1 MKEKFLPSGLLLAL
15 LLLGDCQAPRSGQVL
30 WHSDQYVLYRDSV
43 VQRPFVARVLSPTEL
58 VSNYKSGAQPGPPS
72 RWKMSQPAPA
82 FPQYQ
87 SDYPLADALY
97 NLALEGMANA
107 LAPDST
113 FRTGRE
119 EAGAWSRD
127 ISYSII
133 LSLAALQPRV
143 ARHSL
148 LRKVK
153 NGRILQQAYP
163 VATDRM
169 VWALAAW
176 ELYKVT
182 GDQGW
187 IREAYPIIRNTLEED
202 LQNIY
207 DAPSGLFRGGSSFP
221 GSREQTYP
229 EWMQPADIYES
240 ENLGTNVLF
249 YQANVILSAMAAL
262 LNERPAAA
270 RYHQLAVIIKKGIND
285 GLWVPE
291 KGYYGQ
297 YRYGRY
303 FKIRSPRSEALGE
316 AMAILFGV
324 TDIGRQKAIVEKT
337 PVTPFGMTSIYPQVL
352 QNLPYPNQGIWPL
365 VQAYWFLAAA
375 KAGNEAALMASMSA
389 LYRPAALLLTHQ
401 ENGVAR
407 TVEAANQPNTSH
419 MLESLAG
426 HLGLIYKGLYGLDF
440 QPQSLV
446 FKPVV
451 PRPLKGRRRLTNFRY
466 RQAILDIE
474 MTGYGN
480 QIRSITLDNQKLPG
494 ATVPGSLSGRHTVRI
509 ELANKDLNADKT
521 NQVAVAFSPATPVV
535 TLAGGLLAWNPVPG
549 AVAYKVLKNG
559 KLLLRTQVHS
569 VPVPA
574 DEDYAEYQVLA
585 EDAREQESFANEPV
599 VAAPE
604 QVRQRYE
611 LEALAGPGKEAVRG
625 FSGTGF
631 VAIGRQQHTRLRL
644 PVTVPETGWYALD
657 FRYANAAGPA
667 QSGNT
672 CALRALRNGKDLV
685 GTIVLP
691 PRGHNAGSDWGFTNA
706 VQLKLTRGSHT
717 LFLSFE
723 PANENWQGEGNDTL
737 LDYMR
742 LTRIKNEAEP
752 GGN

>member
-1 MKEKFLPSGLLLAL
+1 
-15 LLLGDCQAPRSGQVL
+15 
-30 WHSDQYVLYRDSV
+30 
-43 VQRPFVARVLSPTEL
+43 
-58 VSNYKSGAQPGPPS
+58 
-72 RWKMSQPAPA
+72 
-82 FPQYQ
+82 
-87 SDYPLADALY
+87 
-97 NLALEGMANA
+97 MANA
-107 LAPDST
+107 VAPDST
-113 FRTGRE
+113 FQTGPA
-119 EAGAWSRD
+119 EAGSWSRD

-153 NGRILQQAYP
+153 NGRILQEAYP

-187 IREAYPIIRNTLEED
+187 VREAYPIIRNTLEED
-202 LQNIY
+202 LQNLY
-207 DAPSGLFRGGSSFP
+207 NAQRGLFRGGLFFP
-221 GSREQTYP
+221 GPREQTYP

-249 YQANVILSAMAAL
+249 YQANEILSAMAAL

-291 KGYYGQ
+291 KGYYSQ

-303 FKIRSPRSEALGE
+303 FKIRSPRAEALGE

-324 TDIGRQKAIVEKT
+324 TDIGRQKAIMEKT
-337 PVTPFGMTSIYPQVL
+337 PVTPFGLTSIYPQVL
-352 QNLPYPNQGIWPL
+352 QIPPYPNQGIWPL
-365 VQAYWFLAAA
+365 AQAYWFLAAA

-401 ENGVAR
+401 ETGGR
-407 TVEAANQPNTSH
+407 TPNANTSP
-419 MLESLAG
+419 MLESMAG
-426 HLGLIYKGLYGLDF
+426 HFGLIYKGLYGLDF

-451 PRPLKGRRRLTNFRY
+451 PRALKGRRRLSNFRY

-494 ATVPGSLSGRHTVRI
+494 ATLPGTLSGRHTVRI
-509 ELANKDLNADKT
+509 VLANKDLQADKI
-521 NQVAVAFSPATPVV
+521 NPVAVAYAPATPVV
-535 TLAGGLLAWNPVPG
+535 TLSGGLLAWNPVPG
-549 AVAYKVLKNG
+549 AVLYTVLKNG

-569 VPVPA
+569 VPAPA
-574 DEDYAEYQVLA
+574 DEDYAEYQVIA
-585 EDAREQESFANEPV
+585 EDARGHESFANEPV
-599 VAAPE
+599 EVAPGK
-604 QVRQRYE
+604 VRQRYE
-611 LEALAGPGKEAVRG
+611 LETGAVPGKEAVTG
-625 FSGTGF
+625 FSGAGF
-631 VAIGRQQHTRLRL
+631 VAISGQRHTRLHL

-657 FRYANAAGPA
+657 FRYANGAGPVLA
-667 QSGNT
+667 GAGGT
-672 CALRALRNGKDLV
+672 LRTLRKGPDLM

-691 PRGHNAGSDWGFTNA
+691 PRGQNAWSEWGFTNA
-706 VQLKLTRGSHT
+706 VQLKLTRGSHN
-717 LFLSFE
+717 LLLSFE
-723 PANENWQGEGNDTL
+723 PANEIPGQGNEAL